1 MSDDGNSQDARAE
14 ESEADSSARR
24 AGSGFP
30 IIVSNDLSKLLG
42 FYRDVLGGRIVY
54 QYPDDDPAFLTLK
67 IGSATLGIGY
77 HPDPPRGPSQ
87 MSLWFYVSDI
97 DATVNLVRR
106 AGIVVLEEPELQAW
120 GERIARVL
128 DPTGIE
134 VILGEDEATSTARVE
149 REAAEDGSAV
159 VALDAEDAENDSHAA
174 EDADDEEGGN
184 ELDSPSGTP
193 LARAV

>member
-1 MSDDGNSQDARAE
+1 MSDGIDGDQG
-14 ESEADSSARR
+14 SAPDLPTSTSTSR

-30 IIVSNDLSKLLG
+30 IIVSNDISKLLG
-42 FYRDVLGGRIVY
+42 FYRDVMGGRVVY
-54 QYPDDDPAFLTLK
+54 QFPDEDPAFLTLR

-87 MSLWFYVSDI
+87 MSLWFYLEDL
-97 DATVNLVRR
+97 DATLDLVRH

-120 GERIARVL
+120 GERMARVM

-134 VILGEDEATSTARVE
+134 VILGEDEATSAAHTGLGDAPTADASSP
-149 REAAEDGSAV
+149 AAEASSSESRV
-159 VALDAEDAENDSHAA
+159 SE
-174 EDADDEEGGN
+174 
-184 ELDSPSGTP
+184 SPGLSD

>member
-1 MSDDGNSQDARAE
+1 MSDDRNAQDARAE
-14 ESEADSSARR
+14 ESEADESARR

-54 QYPDDDPAFLTLK
+54 QYPEDDPAFLTLK

-87 MSLWFYVSDI
+87 MSLWFYVADI
-97 DATVNLVRR
+97 DATVELVRR

-128 DPTGIE
+128 DPTGVE
-134 VILGEDEATSTARVE
+134 VILGEDEATSTARTTDVTVQD
-149 REAAEDGSAV
+149 RSAMAEGPEGDIGAG
-159 VALDAEDAENDSHAA
+159 
-174 EDADDEEGGN
+174 DDTHGDTGTDLEP
-184 ELDSPSGTP
+184 PSVP
-193 LARAV
+193 SLARAV

>member
-97 DATVNLVRR
+97 DATIDLVRR

-134 VILGEDEATSTARVE
+134 VILGEDEATSTARIE
-149 REAAEDGSAV
+149 RGAAEDGSTKA
-159 VALDAEDAENDSHAA
+159 ALGGENAQNDSN
-174 EDADDEEGGN
+174 ADDANDDRGGN